1 MLSDVITSGYHLS
14 TYLINTHPIPPPRII
29 IPNASP
35 AMAPV
40 QGETFSPKHSFIVQ
54 LVPSWDD
61 TKYTK
66 YFYREIFVGSGTYC
80 LLTCFVAFK
89 LSGHIAC
96 LDISGNFLKRILVDI
111 WPHFRWLLL
120 TYFMLLRHIIF
131 LANVLP
137 GPWWW
142 SRREAVL
149 PPQQSWDCR
158 WHRGAE
164 CWRRRGCYS

>member
-1 MLSDVITSGYHLS
+1 MSSPQFYHLS

-35 AMAPV
+35 AIAPV
-40 QGETFSPKHSFIVQ
+40 QGETLSLNHSFIVQ
-54 LVPSWDD
+54 SVPSWDD
-61 TKYTK
+61 TKYSTFIVK
-66 YFYREIFVGSGTYC
+66 FLLSLSSGTFC

-96 LDISGNFLKRILVDI
+96 LDISGNFLKRVLVDI

-120 TYFMLLRHIIF
+120 TYFMLLQHIVF

-137 GPWWW
+137 GPWWL

-149 PPQQSWDCR
+149 PPQQS
-158 WHRGAE
+158 
-164 CWRRRGCYS
+164 